1 MPRIAVLTCLM
12 VCALWAHADQPG
24 NCTAKKGSTRPD
36 CPQAIAFF
44 EKLQAAV
51 KQDARDQVTSMVSFP
66 MRTAL
71 AGKRVVIH
79 SQQQFLANYDRIFT
93 AAVRCALLHAEKSSV
108 WGRDQGFTFADGTI
122 WWDAIIA
129 AGDKTSADAPGY
141 ASKFPMKIITVNN
154 QGVSAPGCPATP

>member
-12 VCALWAHADQPG
+12 VCVLWAHADQPG
-24 NCTAKKGSTRPD
+24 NCTAKDGSTRAD

-66 MRTAL
+66 MRTDL
-71 AGKRVVIH
+71 AGKRVLIH
-79 SQQQFLANYDRIFT
+79 SQRQFLVNYDRIFT

-122 WWDAIIA
+122 WWDAILL
-129 AGDKTSADAPGY
+129 AGDETSADAPGY